1 MPLRY
6 YPSFAIIPNLN
17 TRGGDFTLNGVP
29 YSGKYYETIDGE
41 FFTGPNPEVGPSD
54 KLEKV
59 ISYLSAPGLNDLSI
73 PDRNKIDLAI
83 RSNLST
89 TRIAGKPNT
98 YYPQPTEQ
106 DYKKGYVIRYFTK
119 KENEKG
125 FITEISEAEYNSIVN
140 GTADY
145 DISLYQ
151 TTTILWKLTGPLRS
165 TRMSQYNVIPGI
177 VDTNERLTIS
187 ANKNFL
193 GIVDFIGGDYA
204 KYARPTM

>member
-1 MPLRY
+1 MLRY
-6 YPSFAIIPNLN
+6 YPSFSIIPNQN
-17 TRGGDFTLNGVP
+17 AQAGQFTLNGVP
-29 YSGKYYETIDGE
+29 YSGKYYQTIDGE
-41 FFTGPNPEVGPSD
+41 FFTGPNPQVGPSE

-59 ISYLSAPGLNDLSI
+59 LNFVTAPGLNNLNI

-89 TRIAGKPNT
+89 VRIPGKPNT
-98 YYPQPTEQ
+98 YYPQPTDD

-119 KENEKG
+119 KENERG
-125 FITEISEAEYNSIVN
+125 FITEINEAEYNSIVN

-151 TTTILWKLTGPLRS
+151 TTKILWKLTGPLNN
-165 TRMSQYNVIPGI
+165 TRTSQYNVIPGI
-177 VDTNERLTIS
+177 IDTNKRLTES

-193 GIVDFIGGDYA
+193 GIVEWIGGDYA
-204 KYARPTM
+204 KYARPTL